1 MEQLQKELD
10 NFIQDTQANISRVKN
25 THDAIGALLAV
36 IEDSVKLI
44 GRVTDEIRG

>member
-10 NFIQDTQANISRVKN
+10 NFIQDTQANISRVK
-25 THDAIGALLAV
+25 TPSDAIGALLAV

-44 GRVTDEIRG
+44 ERARNDLG